1 MQAVI
6 ESFPYIISGMG
17 VTLGLVGLAL
27 ALGLVV
33 GIPMAVGQ
41 AYGGKWTGKFI
52 AFYVW
57 IFRGL
62 PNLVLLFLFY
72 FGIFPLMGLNVS
84 AFFIGALALGLRS
97 AAYQTE
103 IFRGA
108 ILSLGEGQMLAARS
122 LGMSKNQ
129 AILNIILP
137 QALRIALP
145 GWSNEYPILLT
156 DSSVCYAIGVME
168 IMTGKSNGYSDLST
182 NADLFYL
189 RPNIYFN
196 ELWWI
201 KCFSCSRK
209 TGSCPV
215 LEVVISHDRFKI
227 CPCR

>member
-27 ALGLVV
+27 ALGLMV

-41 AYGGKWTGKFI
+41 VYGGKWTGKLI

-122 LGMSKNQ
+122 LGMSENQ
-129 AILNIILP
+129 AIFNIILP
-137 QALRIALP
+137 QAL
-145 GWSNEYPILLT
+145 S
-156 DSSVCYAIGVME
+156 
-168 IMTGKSNGYSDLST
+168 
-182 NADLFYL
+182 
-189 RPNIYFN
+189 
-196 ELWWI
+196 
-201 KCFSCSRK
+201 
-209 TGSCPV
+209 PV
-215 LEVVISHDRFKI
+215 KVTAGDKI
-227 CPCR
+227 R

>member
-17 VTLGLVGLAL
+17 VTFGLVGMAL
-27 ALGLVV
+27 TLGLVV
-33 GIPMAVGQ
+33 GIPMAIGQ
-41 AYGGKWTGKFI
+41 VYGRKWIGKFI
-52 AFYVW
+52 SFYVW

-72 FGIFPLMGLNVS
+72 FGIFPLIGLNVS
-84 AFFIGALALGLRS
+84 AFFIGALVLGLRS

-129 AILNIILP
+129 AIFSIILP

-168 IMTGKSNGYSDLST
+168 IMTRGNQMVTRTYQPMPIYLACALIFILMNYGGLS
-182 NADLFYL
+182 LFH
-189 RPNIYFN
+189 
-196 ELWWI
+196 
-201 KCFSCSRK
+201 
-209 TGSCPV
+209 V
-215 LEVVISHDRFKI
+215 LEKRVHIPGFGSSDQS
-227 CPCR
+227 

>member
-1 MQAVI
+1 VEPLQAVI

-27 ALGLVV
+27 ALGLMV

-41 AYGGKWTGKFI
+41 VYGGKWTGKLI

-84 AFFIGALALGLRS
+84 AFFIGARALGLRS

-122 LGMSKNQ
+122 LGMSENQ
-129 AILNIILP
+129 AIFNIILP

-168 IMTGKSNGYSDLST
+168 IMTRGNQMVTRTYQ
-182 NADLFYL
+182 
-189 RPNIYFN
+189 PMPIYFACALIFILMN
-196 ELWWI
+196 YGGLSLFHALE
-201 KCFSCSRK
+201 KRVHVPGF
-209 TGSCPV
+209 GS
-215 LEVVISHDRFKI
+215 SDQS
-227 CPCR
+227 